1 MPRSLRVATRSK
13 RLGRSSI
20 LSRKRGTQR
29 KMRRNYTFIPL
40 DHGDLKLPMICSP
53 ATVARGE
60 DYKTV
65 MRAATE
71 TYSLGAPVE
80 LGKIEQELKKLWQE
94 GEGAMTRASLMNL
107 AVYSEEP
114 GSLNNNTQL
123 MAKITENHA
132 GRAIVTE
139 ADCRSEENRVDAW
152 ISAHCHVSS
161 AGNKQVC
168 SEQISFL
175 LKGGCTIQLPSI
187 VLSNLDSDLPLYL
200 WWQEEFREPMDP
212 QLWTWVDRVIY
223 DSHGWSDFPSQTRLL
238 ELMHKEA
245 NQRIVLCD
253 LNWTRL
259 DNLRF
264 ALAQFFDHPASHHR
278 LAKISE
284 VRIDFA
290 PGFRS
295 TAILFAGW
303 LAAQLTWHI
312 EEVKSSGELR
322 FTGTSA
328 RNIDVEL
335 RERNGEPVHEV
346 TLTSGDV
353 EFRVTYAHCGDLLE
367 ISRTQN
373 DEKGIPQLMPAGNND
388 SVGLISEEL
397 IRGGPHRVYL
407 NALNCVRDLL

>member
-1 MPRSLRVATRSK
+1 MP
-13 RLGRSSI
+13 
-20 LSRKRGTQR
+20 GTAE
-29 KMRRNYTFIPL
+29 I
-40 DHGDLKLPMICSP
+40 
-53 ATVARGE
+53 
-60 DYKTV
+60 
-65 MRAATE
+65 
-71 TYSLGAPVE
+71 YSLGAPVE
-80 LGKIEQELKKLWQE
+80 LGKIEQELKKLWRE

-107 AVYSEEP
+107 AVYSEQP
-114 GSLNNNTQL
+114 GSLNDNTQL
-123 MAKITENHA
+123 MAEITENHA
-132 GRAIVTE
+132 CRAIVTE
-139 ADCRSEENRVDAW
+139 ADCRSEENRVNAW

-175 LKGGCTIQLPSI
+175 LKGGCTTQLPSI
-187 VLSNLDSDLPLYL
+187 ILSHLDSDLPLYL
-200 WWQEEFREPMDP
+200 WWQEDFREPIDP

-223 DSHGWSDFPSQTRLL
+223 DSHDWTDFRSQTRLL
-238 ELMHKEA
+238 ELMQNEA

-278 LAKISE
+278 LAKISK

-303 LAAQLTWHI
+303 LGAQLNWRI
-312 EEVKSSGELR
+312 AEVKSPGELR
-322 FTGTSA
+322 FAGVSK
-328 RNIDVEL
+328 RDIDVNL
-335 RERNGEPVHEV
+335 HERSGEPVHEV
-346 TLTSGDV
+346 ALTSGDV
-353 EFRVTYAHCGDLLE
+353 EFRVTYADCGDLLE
-367 ISRTQN
+367 ISRARN
-373 DEKGIPQLMPAGNND
+373 DERGVPQLMPAGNND
-388 SVGLISEEL
+388 LVGLLSEEL